1 MDFYFQ
7 LTVAHWT
14 ERSFKNVGEY
24 STIDSAI
31 MIAGAYFAG
40 NYFGGEIK
48 DLADSIGNT
57 PQWETIFPGA
67 TKPGMYMI
75 SGAVRKF
82 FIFIFKIRLN
92 F

>member
-1 MDFYFQ
+1 
-7 LTVAHWT
+7 
-14 ERSFKNVGEY
+14 
-24 STIDSAI
+24 

-75 SGAVRKF
+75 SGAIRKF
-82 FIFIFKIRLN
+82 LFINLKKNFILN
-92 F
+92 VDSYVNSDP